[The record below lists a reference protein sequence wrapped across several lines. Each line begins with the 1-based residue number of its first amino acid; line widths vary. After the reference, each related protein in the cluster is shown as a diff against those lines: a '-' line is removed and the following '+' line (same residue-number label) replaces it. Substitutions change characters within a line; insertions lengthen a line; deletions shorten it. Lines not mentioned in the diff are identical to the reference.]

1 MVDHMTL
8 VAVPRPEVAGEI
20 DVCRPEIE
28 CTPTGPI
35 EWRVLE
41 PGEPPP
47 TLETIE
53 TLLRRATL
61 AVDDLADIN
70 FDQLDAEATEI
81 LVVGTEGLRR
91 AVEAAAVSVAGHV
104 DRTQPFRSLGFFS
117 TTAYL
122 KHRVQLSGQEAYQR
136 VQIARQSPV
145 LDRWV
150 GGLAAGLIGTAQFR
164 LMARIAS
171 NPRIEPDRLASG
183 SIELWCDALDCS
195 YAEFERRALMWE
207 SLADPVGALAKAERA
222 TARRSVSLVALDTGG
237 WSLQGRLDDI
247 GGAEFNEVF
256 AHFVDHEWRKDWSE
270 ATDRIGGSAGS
281 ITMSDLRRTE
291 EQRRCDALIA
301 MARSAAANGSG
312 AGAVPTV
319 NFLID
324 HDTARS
330 IILGEPIDPARYRDV
345 VARTESGVPLHPR
358 SIVNTALWAHVRRV
372 VTDAAGVVID
382 MGRRSRLFTGAA
394 REAVMLLEDECA
406 WVGCDR
412 PTAWCDA
419 DHSLGWKGQGPTA
432 PNNGGPLCRRHNV
445 VKEQGYRVVRSPD
458 GTWHTYDPGGDEIL

>member
-1 MVDHMTL
+1 MVGYMTL

-20 DVCRPEIE
+20 DVSLPEIE

-41 PGEPPP
+41 RGEAPP
-47 TLETIE
+47 TKETVE

-61 AVDDLADIN
+61 ALDELADIN
-70 FDQLDAEATEI
+70 FDQLDAETTDI

-91 AVEAAAVSVAGHV
+91 AADAAAVSVAGHL
-104 DRTQPFRSLGFFS
+104 DQIQPFRALGFFN

-136 VQIARQSPV
+136 VQMARQCPV
-145 LDRWV
+145 LDRWIA
-150 GGLAAGLIGTAQFR
+150 GLAAGLIGTAQFR

-171 NPRIEPDRLASG
+171 NQRIQPDRLVFG
-183 SIELWCDALDCS
+183 SLELWCDALDCS
-195 YAEFERRALMWE
+195 FAEFERRALLWE

-222 TARRSVSLVALDTGG
+222 IARRSVSLTFLDTGG

-256 AHFVDHEWRKDWSE
+256 AHFVDVEWRNDWRE
-270 ATDRIGGSAGS
+270 ATDRLGESGAAV
-281 ITMSDLRRTE
+281 TMADLRRTE
-291 EQRRCDALIA
+291 AQRRCDALIA

-312 AGAVPTV
+312 VTAGPTV

-324 HDTARS
+324 HDTVRS
-330 IILGEPIDPARYRDV
+330 IILDEPIDPARYRDV
-345 VARTESGVPLHPR
+345 VSRTTSGIPAHPR
-358 SIVNTALWAHVRRV
+358 SIVNCAMWAHVRRV
-372 VTDAAGVVID
+372 VTDAASVVID
-382 MGRRSRLFTGAA
+382 MGRRSRLFTGPA
-394 REAVMLLEDECA
+394 REAIMLLEDECA
-406 WVGCDR
+406 WIGCDR
-412 PTAWCDA
+412 PTTWCDA

-445 VKEQGYRVVRSPD
+445 VKEQGYRVIRAPD
-458 GTWHTYDPGGDEIL
+458 GTWHTYAPSGDEIL